1 MKRESPLLRERSVN
15 VLNPKE
21 CIGVVPAA
29 GQAVRLSPVPCSKE
43 IYPIGVSET
52 MADGSALPKV
62 AGQYLLEKFSH
73 AHVTRAFII
82 LRKGKWD
89 IPQYFGDG
97 SSMGMDLGYL
107 IMGNPNGVPFTVD
120 QAFSFVEN
128 KMVAFGFPDI
138 LFPEQH
144 AFTSLIQAQAKSDAD
159 LVLGLFPCGAM
170 PQADRVDVH
179 ENGWVRQVL
188 PRSTSTHLLST
199 WGIAVWTS
207 VFTNFLHDFLAP
219 LKRSAHLDTELS
231 LSEVI
236 QAALEH
242 GLKIHSITVSQKP
255 FVDIG
260 TPEGLAQARMY
271 E

>member
-1 MKRESPLLRERSVN
+1 V
-15 VLNPKE
+15 KE
-21 CIGVVPAA
+21 LIGVVPAA

-43 IYPIGVSET
+43 IYPIGFSET
-52 MADGSALPKV
+52 TTDGTALPKV
-62 AGQYLLEKFSH
+62 AGQYLLEKFSN

-97 SSMGMDLGYL
+97 SSMGMDLAYL

-128 KMVAFGFPDI
+128 KMVVFGFPDI

-144 AFTSLIQAQAKSDAD
+144 AFTSLIQSQAKSDAD
-159 LVLGLFPCGAM
+159 MVLGLFPCGAM
-170 PQADRVDVH
+170 LQADRVDVH
-179 ENGWVRQVL
+179 DNGCVRQVL
-188 PRSTSTHLLST
+188 PRSTSTHLMST
-199 WGIAVWTS
+199 WGIAVWAS
-207 VFTNFLHDFLAP
+207 RFTNFLHDFLAP
-219 LKRSAHLDTELS
+219 LKGMTDLEAELS

-242 GLKIHSITVSQKP
+242 GLKIQSITVSHKP
-255 FVDIG
+255 FIDMG
-260 TPEGLAQARMY
+260 TPEGLAQARTY
-271 E
+271 